1 MLIARGEGRGGGRA
15 EYLPDTLIRL
25 FYILDPSFIDSQF
38 FNSSPPHTLL
48 MATDPPSRHSMH
60 HVIHIPYDPPRPSAH
75 STPPPPPEITAEEIY
90 TKILKNFLI

>member
-1 MLIARGEGRGGGRA
+1 MLIARGGGEGEGRA

-75 STPPPPPEITAEEIY
+75 STPPPPEITAEEIY
-90 TKILKNFLI
+90 TKILKDFLI